1 MLLYSY
7 MNTLFVRKTLSFVAV
22 VAIALAPVL
31 VPSAEAYTTIP
42 SDQYFAQER
51 AKADA
56 AKQSNNNYYVSSDT
70 GNYTGNSTYG
80 APRVYGGESTVVMTD
95 VEYFALE
102 RAKNAKP
109 NTYNGASAG
118 SATATGSANASTA
131 FGSLFG
137 GSDDSTGVLAITQ
150 IEVVN
155 PALKSADSQ
164 IANCDIEVHWETNQ
178 PSVGQ
183 VLYGLS
189 SQSEVAI
196 DKISYSNSAM
206 TSMEVRRLNGVKLGC
221 LANSTYYF
229 RVFAYGSDG
238 QIAQSKEVM
247 LVPFGGGVVIED
259 PNAQVAGATDSN
271 SASVLSTLGRFGIPI
286 AFLVFLLIIGYFIVK
301 WVRGQGGNGNGNGS
315 GNGDD
320 INLDE
325 PAINIASGQS

>member
-1 MLLYSY
+1 

-22 VAIALAPVL
+22 VAIVLAPVL
-31 VPSAEAYTTIP
+31 VPSAEAYTTIS

-51 AKADA
+51 AKYDA
-56 AKQSNNNYYVSSDT
+56 QNQNTTNTYNASYDTAYNSGNNNVYAGQSYDNTPSNVITDT
-70 GNYTGNSTYG
+70 
-80 APRVYGGESTVVMTD
+80 
-95 VEYFALE
+95 EYFAQE
-102 RAKNAKP
+102 RAKYGKTHVYVNP
-109 NTYNGASAG
+109 S
-118 SATATGSANASTA
+118 TATTVTSGSANSASA
-131 FGSLFG
+131 SGALGGLFR
-137 GSDDSTGVLAITQ
+137 GSDSDTGVLAITK

-155 PALKSADSQ
+155 PALRLEGSQ
-164 IANCDIEVHWETNQ
+164 IANCDVEVHWQTNQ

-206 TSMEVRRLNGVKLGC
+206 TSMEVSRVSGVKLGC

-229 RVFAYGSDG
+229 RVFVYGSDG
-238 QIAQSKEVM
+238 QIAQSKEIM
-247 LVPFGGGVVIED
+247 LVPFGGGVVIEN

-271 SASVLSTLGRFGIPI
+271 SASVLSALGRFGIPI
-286 AFLVFLLIIGYFIVK
+286 AFLILLLIIGYFIVK

-315 GNGDD
+315 ADGE